1 MKSDN
6 YLEKLHEISQ
16 EVDLFDDPYKCFDKV
31 LEKISTIGLRN
42 CRIKFID
49 NDGYI
54 TGNDGR
60 SISSR
65 LRGGILDRVA
75 RNGTPMIVAMDEGG
89 GAMSGDTAYLICVP
103 VRCGRDVVAVL
114 AAERENPAEDTL
126 ENDLQLLGVMSSFL
140 AWPAQRIKPGIGKR
154 EQSLSGGSAKLS
166 LTRQVENFE
175 RELIIKALKI
185 TRGNQTKAA
194 DLLGVS
200 LRIIN
205 YRIGK
210 LNLDYRHFR
219 KES

>member
-1 MKSDN
+1 M
-6 YLEKLHEISQ
+6 LHEPLRFS
-16 EVDLFDDPYKCFDKV
+16 LTDDRTQVTVGTNLNHEARLVTFAAKRMNPH
-31 LEKISTIGLRN
+31 RN
-42 CRIKFID
+42 AD
-49 NDGYI
+49 A
-54 TGNDGR
+54 
-60 SISSR
+60 
-65 LRGGILDRVA
+65 RG
-75 RNGTPMIVAMDEGG
+75 
-89 GAMSGDTAYLICVP
+89 